1 MSKAR
6 AISQWSKQTEHLLR
20 LRPWRPMN
28 LRAKCVNKNC
38 PAFGIEKSVMLG
50 RLAGFGAPND
60 RVFCPS
66 CGELMRTTKSI
77 NTSKGKA
84 FRKLVSRTYN
94 RSSVSRRRPKRTTK
108 RMYKRGGGKRI

>member
-1 MSKAR
+1 
-6 AISQWSKQTEHLLR
+6 
-20 LRPWRPMN
+20 MN

-66 CGELMRTTKSI
+66 CGQLMRTTKSI

-84 FRKLVSRTYN
+84 FFKLGGRTYS
-94 RSSVSRRRPKRTTK
+94 RSSVSRRKPKRTAAK